1 VSRGLVALLA
11 LTGASGCLWSSRP
24 AAPPALPAKPVFALD
39 EALGRAISV
48 GIELDGPASPGT
60 PCLVSVPLPREAA
73 VRSPGELALV
83 DDAGTA
89 IPCQPRVLSR
99 WDARPDDATALA
111 RWVLVAFESNGSRHV
126 RLTRRMNGPTPEPS
140 VSVTPG
146 VEGHLVLDTGTI
158 KTELGGP
165 TIVGHVTD
173 EKGSVLATAIRPV
186 PHPRET
192 PSVEILEAGPVR
204 AIVRVSGSLGWR
216 LGYALRVEAW
226 AGRSELRLALETR
239 NSDPYVARTVELS
252 ELGID
257 LEGARD
263 RRNVRFPTK
272 PKWRHYL
279 LDLQHR
285 TDETVVSFG
294 DSAAS
299 TAPAVV
305 RGRPDASWVR
315 DAGGF
320 MGPLASPSD
329 ERAAYLAC
337 GLEAAPPSVASP
349 SASTPPFEVEE
360 VSVKWD
366 TETDDA
372 RDAFALW
379 LRTGD
384 RAAFEEGC
392 GWARFYRDRAVRRSD
407 GAAFDLLD
415 LRPTEDA
422 GDVAKVAH
430 ELSGSRM
437 DASHVYGE
445 GLVGC
450 YLLTGDR
457 ASLDAARDLA
467 AACERRYRE
476 VGAETTIV
484 ELRDF
489 ARPLQLFAALYE
501 VTHEDRYRDLCERF
515 TSCAF
520 SGPIRDRALG
530 CYAFKM
536 YDGEMNLDSCLPKGF
551 SLPERFPQD
560 AKRGLFRLGP
570 RTLDIRGERACW
582 PFQDVEL
589 AHALARVLETTGD
602 ERARS
607 ALLGLAEYYLVEGLV
622 PAFCDPKLEMTPY
635 FTVPYVP
642 EPEVGRVP
650 YPSSPL
656 YSTNLGLIE
665 GAAYLATGDARYL
678 DLAKRCLRVAA
689 LRGHGDL
696 RPIEAAERRIRMP
709 TAEQWTRGF
718 DDERTFVALGGLEGR
733 AEPPA
738 PPTDVRV
745 RKGPREGTVEVS
757 FEPGDD
763 RAARWVVLGAR
774 SEIVARRPAKEQ
786 TAAFSAEP
794 LAADPFR
801 RAEGRV
807 VLVVTAPDDLRAFA
821 VRAIDARGVSS
832 AVSPSASR

>member
-1 VSRGLVALLA
+1 V
-11 LTGASGCLWSSRP
+11 P
-24 AAPPALPAKPVFALD
+24 PPALPARPVFALD

-48 GIELDGPASPGT
+48 GIELDGPAPPST
-60 PCLVSVPLPREAA
+60 PCLASVPLPREAG
-73 VRSPGELALV
+73 VRSAGELALI

-89 IPCQPRVLSR
+89 IPCQPRILSR

-111 RWVLVAFESNGSRHV
+111 RWVLLAFESNGSRHI
-126 RLTRRMNGPTPEPS
+126 RLTRRTNGPTPEPC
-140 VSVTPG
+140 VSVASG
-146 VEGHLVLDTGTI
+146 VEGHVLLDTGTI

-173 EKGSVLATAIRPV
+173 EKGSILATAIRPL

-192 PSVEILEAGPVR
+192 PNVEILESGPVR
-204 AIVRVSGSLGWR
+204 AIVRVSGNLGWR
-216 LGYALRVEAW
+216 LGYALLVEAW

-239 NSDPYVARTVELS
+239 NSDPYVARTVELG
-252 ELGID
+252 EFGID
-257 LEGARD
+257 VEGKKD
-263 RRNVRFPTK
+263 GKNVRFPTT

-285 TDETVVSFG
+285 TDQTVVSFA
-294 DSAAS
+294 DSAAG
-299 TAPAVV
+299 TASAIVH
-305 RGRPDASWVR
+305 GRPDATWVR

-320 MGPLASPSD
+320 MGPLPDPKD
-329 ERAAYLAC
+329 ERAAYMAC
-337 GLEAAPPSVASP
+337 GLEAPAPET
-349 SASTPPFEVEE
+349 STPALAPQGGAMEKAPFEVED

-392 GWARFYRDRAVRRSD
+392 GWARFYRDRAVRRAD

-415 LRPTEDA
+415 LRPTEDK
-422 GDVAKVAH
+422 GEVAKLAH
-430 ELSGSRM
+430 ELSGNRM

-457 ASLDAARDLA
+457 ASLEAARDLA
-467 AACERRYRE
+467 ASCERRFKD
-476 VGAETTIV
+476 VGPDTTIV

-501 VTHEDRYRDLCERF
+501 ATHEDHYREICERF

-520 SGPIRDRALG
+520 SGPVRDRALG

-536 YDGEMNLDSCLPKGF
+536 YDGEMDFDSCLPKGF
-551 SLPERFPQD
+551 SLPERFPKD
-560 AKRGLFRLGP
+560 AKRGLFRQGP
-570 RTLDIRGERACW
+570 RKIDIRGERACW

-607 ALLGLAEYYLVEGLV
+607 ALVGLAEYYLVEGLV
-622 PAFCDPKLEMTPY
+622 PAFHDAKLEMTPY

-642 EPEVGRVP
+642 EPEVGRVA

-665 GAAYLATGDARYL
+665 GAAYLVTGDPRFL

-689 LRGHGDL
+689 LRGHGEL
-696 RPIEAAERRIRMP
+696 RPIDPEERRVRMP

-718 DDERTFVALGGLEGR
+718 DDERTFVALGALGGKL
-733 AEPPA
+733 EPPA
-738 PPTDVRV
+738 SPTDVRV
-745 RKGPREGTVEVS
+745 LKGPREGTVEVS
-757 FEPGDD
+757 FEPGDA

-774 SEIVARRPAKEQ
+774 SEIVARKPARDQ

-801 RAEGRV
+801 RAEGRI
-807 VLVVTAPDDLRAFA
+807 VLVVTAPDELRAFA
-821 VRAIDARGVSS
+821 VRAVDARGVCS